1 MVLDF
6 VGALRSRGTN
16 NATRF
21 SARYVG
27 RGKER
32 HSGGGGPR
40 GVASERTKRSPLEGW
55 FPLAR
60 PRANSPVGGSVR
72 KLVWR
77 EKTSCQAGWGELFW
91 ML

>member
-40 GVASERTKRSPLEGW
+40 GVASERTKRSALEGW
-55 FPLAR
+55 FPLAK
-60 PRANSPVGGSVR
+60 AQGKQSCGGSVR

-77 EKTSCQAGWGELFW
+77 EKT
-91 ML
+91 